1 MATVLVE
8 LSPAVYERL
17 QRRAAQAGKSPEQ
30 LSQELLEGA
39 LVAGARPPAQPPSE
53 PTASAE
59 PSTPPLSRTTR
70 EILEAAG
77 HLRPLGPTL
86 ERLIIP
92 GVTLEEVQDA
102 LSQAGGPSLSEIID
116 EQRGPKG

>member
-1 MATVLVE
+1 MTDYFLDASALIKRYLVE
-8 LSPAVYERL
+8 QGTRWTVSL
-17 QRRAAQAGKSPEQ
+17 
-30 LSQELLEGA
+30 
-39 LVAGARPPAQPPSE
+39 
-53 PTASAE
+53 TDSA
-59 PSTPPLSRTTR
+59 PKQRTTR

-86 ERLIIP
+86 ERMIIS

-116 EQRGPKG
+116 EQRGSKG